1 MTYPNDANQY
11 LPGVIQIPST
21 LLITGI
27 SNSFPMVMT
36 TTYDPL
42 TASNTYISGMVVK
55 LLVPNSY
62 GMYQANGLFGK
73 ILSVTGSTFTLA
85 IDSTNFDS
93 FVVPSGNA
101 EQPASIAPSGSN
113 NTQFDNT
120 TVYNLPFKS
129 LNNIGN

>member
-1 MTYPNDANQY
+1 MSYPNNANQY
-11 LPGVIQIPST
+11 LPGTIQIPST

-27 SNSFPMVMT
+27 SNSAPMIMT
-36 TTYDPL
+36 TTYDPV
-42 TASNTYISGMVVK
+42 TAVNTYIAGMVVK
-55 LLVPNSY
+55 LLVPHSY

-73 ILSVTGSTFTLA
+73 ILSVSGSTFTLA

-93 FVVPSGNA
+93 FVVPTGNV

-129 LNNIGN
+129 LNNRNN